1 MSQPTAQLTLFVDF
15 SIQPHMIDAWK
26 EGHRPV
32 WAACARE
39 PNCLL
44 FDVFEDPEDRGHF
57 TPVEVWQATK
67 QWFLEEQMT
76 KDYYS
81 DLWQKTEH
89 THRQP
94 RVIRFAE
101 RLGEGSSYRS
111 GYLEGAA
118 CMD

>member
-57 TPVEVWQATK
+57 TLVEVWQATK